1 MFAKIPSLQLLAGS
15 LPNEEL
21 FQYWRRGIEG
31 YFDTIPLVDPRH
43 PPVVPE
49 VLQHHV
55 GSFLL
60 VGTKAS
66 QQRYLRDADW
76 ARQHDDSDHVVLQ
89 TYLSGQ
95 NHVIN
100 GGVEFEQRPGTVSA
114 VNLGYQVDAWSGAAE
129 VVSLVLPREVL
140 SARLPALL
148 QAVGPIFAPDSA
160 ANRIVGDFLL
170 SLQRTLPHATMQDA
184 PALTDALF
192 GLLESLVHSEDPSSS
207 EASEGTRVVIRRYI
221 DTHLCDPALGTTLL
235 CQAFKISRPTLY
247 RLFQDEGGVVAYIQR
262 RRLMACFR
270 ALSSPHQMHR
280 RIYEIALD
288 FTLENPSHLTA
299 LFRQHFGMS
308 PSEVRE
314 AARSRLADGG
324 STKPPVGEPGSSDAD
339 LMRKWARELGTSPAA
354 VA

>member
-1 MFAKIPSLQLLAGS
+1 MFAKVPSLQLRAGS

-21 FQYWRRGIEG
+21 FQYWRRGIES

-43 PPVVPE
+43 PPMVPE

-66 QQRYLRDADW
+66 QQRYLRDANW
-76 ARQHDDSDHVVLQ
+76 ARRHDDADHVVLQ
-89 TYLSGQ
+89 TYLSGH
-95 NHVIN
+95 NYVIN
-100 GGVEFEQRPGTVSA
+100 GGREFHQRPGTITA
-114 VNLGYQVDAWSGAAE
+114 VNLGYQVDAVSGAAE

-140 SARLPALL
+140 ADRSPALL
-148 QAVGPIFAPDSA
+148 QAVGPIFSSDSA

-170 SLQRTLPHATMQDA
+170 SLHQTLPLATMKDV

-192 GLLESLVHSEDPSSS
+192 GLVESLVRSGDATSS
-207 EASEGTRVVIRRYI
+207 EARVGTRAVLRRYI
-221 DTHLCDPALGTTLL
+221 AAHLGDPTLGTPQL

-247 RLFQDEGGVVAYIQR
+247 RLFKDEGGVVAYIQR
-262 RRLMACFR
+262 CRLMACFR
-270 ALSSPHQMHR
+270 ALSSSHHMHR
-280 RIYEIALD
+280 RIYEVALD
-288 FTLENPSHLTA
+288 FALDNPSHLTA

-314 AARSRLADGG
+314 AARSRLADGKSTRLPNG
-324 STKPPVGEPGSSDAD
+324 SPGSSDAD
-339 LMRKWARELGTSPAA
+339 LMRQWARELGTMPAA